1 MASESL
7 LFFPAG
13 LAEAN
18 DAWRRNP
25 DQVKERLDRLI
36 GEIQK
41 IQEPFVNGGTAP
53 DVMVVRVHLSTDTRV
68 RPATNRL
75 HTRSHTATSCARS

>member
-1 MASESL
+1 MASESFSFL
-7 LFFPAG
+7 PPG

-18 DAWRRNP
+18 NAWRRNP

-36 GEIQK
+36 GEIQR

-53 DVMVVRVHLSTDTRV
+53 DVMVVCVPLSTDT
-68 RPATNRL
+68 
-75 HTRSHTATSCARS
+75 